1 MTAMGFNVGD
11 PVVYP
16 AQGGGYVREIAE
28 REVMGERNTYYVIEL
43 LRKPGTIMVPVE
55 KAEALGLRAPLAG
68 ADQEA
73 LIAALGEARDL
84 ADGWPARQRE
94 IGRALSESD
103 PLELARMLASLH
115 RRHQQRPLSGT
126 EHQQYRELVGI
137 LSEELALAAGGDLE
151 AAEAILNE
159 YLHALADEA

>member
-1 MTAMGFNVGD
+1 MAAMGFNVGD

-16 AQGGGYVREIAE
+16 AQGGGYIREIAE

-55 KAEALGLRAPLAG
+55 KAEALGLRPPLAG

-84 ADGWPARQRE
+84 ASGWPARQRE

-115 RRHQQRPLSGT
+115 RRHQTRPLSGT

-137 LSEELALAAGGDLE
+137 LSEELALAGLGDLR
-151 AAEAILNE
+151 AAEAFLTE
-159 YLHALADEA
+159 QLDALADEA

>member
-55 KAEALGLRAPLAG
+55 RAEQLGLRAPLAG
-68 ADQEA
+68 ADREA
-73 LIAALGEARDL
+73 LIRALGEARDL
-84 ADGWPARQRE
+84 ASGWPARQRE

-126 EHQQYRELVGI
+126 EHQQYRELIGV
-137 LSEELALAAGGDLE
+137 LSEELALAQGGDLD
-151 AAEAILNE
+151 AAEAFLTE
-159 YLHALADEA
+159 QLDAFADEA

>member
-1 MTAMGFNVGD
+1 MAAMGFNVGD

-16 AQGGGYVREIAE
+16 AQGGGYIREIAE
-28 REVMGERNTYYVIEL
+28 REVMGERNIYYVIEL

-55 KAEALGLRAPLAG
+55 KAERLGLRPPLAG
-68 ADQEA
+68 ADRDA
-73 LIAALGEARDL
+73 LVRALGEARDL
-84 ADGWPARQRE
+84 ASGWPARQRE

-115 RRHQQRPLSGT
+115 RRHQLRPLSGT

-137 LSEELALAAGGDLE
+137 LSEELALAENGDLQ
-151 AAEAILNE
+151 AAEAYLTERLN
-159 YLHALADEA
+159 ALADEA